1 MNFEKIKEML
11 KNKKV
16 QIIAGTVVGVLVL
29 TSAGTM
35 LLNNKTVEN
44 KNIAIEKDV
53 NKDNKDVKEKLEELK
68 KTDTSNLSDEEKNDL
83 ENKIEETEKKI
94 PDDNNGRSTEE
105 VSSGTSNSA
114 SNSTSRKDDST
125 KNNSTNNNNNNGT
138 VQNKPNDND
147 TSASNKH
154 THSWTPI
161 TSVVHHDEE
170 GHYENVLVK
179 DAWIETVPVYETQAR
194 DICNTCNADLT
205 GTNISAHVK
214 QHMMAG
220 EDKGGHRTEW
230 KEVQVGTETI
240 KHDAVYEKKWIVDK
254 AAWDETVTNGYKC
267 SSCGET
273 K

>member
-1 MNFEKIKEML
+1 M
-11 KNKKV
+11 
-16 QIIAGTVVGVLVL
+16 
-29 TSAGTM
+29 
-35 LLNNKTVEN
+35 
-44 KNIAIEKDV
+44 
-53 NKDNKDVKEKLEELK
+53 
-68 KTDTSNLSDEEKNDL
+68 
-83 ENKIEETEKKI
+83 
-94 PDDNNGRSTEE
+94 
-105 VSSGTSNSA
+105 
-114 SNSTSRKDDST
+114 
-125 KNNSTNNNNNNGT
+125 
-138 VQNKPNDND
+138 
-147 TSASNKH
+147 
-154 THSWTPI
+154 
-161 TSVVHHDEE
+161 VHHDEE